1 MVNNCHEKRGLD
13 VKKIFLLI
21 TIIPYIIFLLLGIY
35 NCINSSFENKYLD
48 LYALI
53 EPLDYFWFDIMT
65 DFNIFF
71 ICLIVFCIGYPIY
84 YILDKSNKKKFKGTN
99 SNTKT
104 KISKSFILYIISF
117 IPYLFL
123 IYSCIFGIDFGFF
136 GNTSTYYGFEALFI
150 AVIAGCIVP
159 IYPIILIFQIIYT
172 IKKYQ
177 TFTLNIKRVIKYIII
192 SIILLIL
199 ISSFINLV
207 KENTNLNIT
216 FNNDKIVI
224 ENYLIEEFGE
234 QHYKNMEVVKNS
246 NLSKR
251 YTIKTPLLDYGFSI
265 ELNENRTNVVNNN
278 FYEKF
283 VEENLM
289 NDKLDN
295 YLNTLYELPNDMKIK
310 SNIQRFDV
318 KKYIQNEKIENLLYT
333 CEYNID
339 RIEIFKNSFDKED
352 VIQIIKDF
360 YIKNDKNLEKDYPL
374 YGLDFY
380 VKVDERYYA
389 AINTSKQNNTLTLRF
404 SGYNYGEG
412 YTINNDRISIDLF
425 AQ

>member
-1 MVNNCHEKRGLD
+1 MGNNCQEKNRLE
-13 VKKIFLLI
+13 VKNIFLLI

-35 NCINSSFENKYLD
+35 NCVNSSFENKFLD
-48 LYALI
+48 IYALI
-53 EPLDYFWFDIMT
+53 EPLDNFWFEVIT

-71 ICLIVFCIGYPIY
+71 ICLIAFCVGYPIY
-84 YILDKSNKKKFKGTN
+84 YILDKSNKKKFKETAN
-99 SNTKT
+99 NTQAKV
-104 KISKSFILYIISF
+104 SKSFILYFISF

-136 GNTSTYYGFEALFI
+136 NTSTYYGFEALFI
-150 AVIAGCIVP
+150 AVIKGCIVP
-159 IYPIILIFQIIYT
+159 VYPIILIFQIIYT
-172 IKKYQ
+172 IKKQ
-177 TFTLNIKRVIKYIII
+177 KTFTLNIKRVIKYIII

-199 ISSFINLV
+199 IPSFINLI
-207 KENTNLNIT
+207 KETINLNTT

-224 ENYLIEEFGE
+224 QNYLIEEFGE

-246 NLSKR
+246 KYSKR

-265 ELNENRTNVVNNN
+265 ELSENRTNIVKNS
-278 FYEKF
+278 FYEEF

-289 NDKLDN
+289 NSKLDN

-310 SNIQRFDV
+310 SSIQKFDV
-318 KKYIQNEKIENLLYT
+318 KNYIQNEEIENLLYT

-352 VIQIIKDF
+352 IIKIIKDF
-360 YIKNDKNLEKDYPL
+360 YIKNDKNLEKEYPL
-374 YGLDFY
+374 HRIDFY
-380 VKVDERYYA
+380 VRVGERYYA
-389 AINTSKQNNTLTLRF
+389 AIDTSKQNDTLTLRF
-404 SGYNYGEG
+404 SGYNYGDG
-412 YTINNDRISIDLF
+412 YTINNDRISINLL